1 MYRRRE
7 YLAGGSIE
15 IIDDAYFTEFG
26 FTYRTQMFVDGRAYS
41 DHYRTVPAEDAP
53 TFDELMSNGYDIE
66 PHM

>member
-15 IIDDAYFTEFG
+15 IIEDAYHHDNG
-26 FTYRTQMFVDGRAYS
+26 FTYRTQMFVQGRAHS
-41 DHYRTVPAEDAP
+41 EHYTTVPPEDAP